1 MDMEQRD
8 TLGVVMGRFQGL
20 HLGHMEYLLAGAQ
33 RCEHLLVGVTHFD
46 PWEHAPEEL
55 RDLGRMNASANPFTY
70 YERLAMLRDALTEA
84 GLPRERFDI
93 VPFPIEH
100 SERIPEFI
108 PREAVCYVTIYDQW
122 GYHKRQVLTDLGFP
136 TRVLWVRDDSQ
147 RLTSGTEVRRL
158 IAEGKPWSHLV
169 PPAVSRYLLEHGLTQ
184 RLAAGIPPE
193 DSNPSR

>member
-1 MDMEQRD
+1 MLCD
-8 TLGVVMGRFQGL
+8 
-20 HLGHMEYLLAGAQ
+20 HL
-33 RCEHLLVGVTHFD
+33 RPV
-46 PWEHAPEEL
+46 
-55 RDLGRMNASANPFTY
+55 
-70 YERLAMLRDALTEA
+70 
-84 GLPRERFDI
+84 
-93 VPFPIEH
+93 
-100 SERIPEFI
+100 
-108 PREAVCYVTIYDQW
+108 

-193 DSNPSR
+193 DSNPS